1 MICCGSDLV
10 GRMEGGL
17 WTAFVWGVA
26 EFGFF
31 IFCFGVGGVDC
42 VAQDVSLG

>member
-17 WTAFVWGVA
+17 WAAFVWGVA
-26 EFGFF
+26 EFGLFL
-31 IFCFGVGGVDC
+31 FCFG
-42 VAQDVSLG
+42 AVSYTHLRAHETTE